1 MAFCPDSTPTRL
13 TAVSKRSA
21 NTGYVGVATSDPR
34 PVESASEKLLG
45 EGSRSRKPLS
55 RAQIES
61 VLSRSV
67 AGISVIFALQNVPTV
82 LQQYAEHRA
91 LGTAAM
97 AIALGLAIAFVVVAT
112 VVKACVRVST
122 SMVAIFYFIAIV
134 AWPFAIEH
142 VPEDVSDKP
151 WLWYLCTVAT
161 SCAAIGFRLRW
172 AAVYTVVAPVA
183 YGVVRMHPSGGG
195 ADLLLASLDVMYAV
209 LLGQVVLII
218 ITLLRNASSNVDLAQ
233 SNALAQY
240 LYSVRQHAT
249 EVERVE
255 VDSIVHD
262 TVLATLL
269 SAAGA
274 RTDKGAELAATMAGN
289 AVSRLL
295 EASTARPDDEARVP
309 FSRLSTRLRHE
320 AAASSAPFSFIDH
333 SEPRVAVPEQVSEA
347 LFAAALQAMVN
358 SVQHAGKA
366 DVRVLRTLTLTA
378 STVGGCHVEI
388 ADTGV
393 GFDACLVPEGRLGLR
408 VSIQDRVLS
417 VGGFVDVNTS
427 VGRGTI
433 ITLSWP
439 RPLEHARAEVEA
451 VAGFPAA
458 GLRSDEPAPAAPDD
472 PTPQPMPGGAS

>member
-1 MAFCPDSTPTRL
+1 MGRTDAAAPGPRQGEWPD
-13 TAVSKRSA
+13 
-21 NTGYVGVATSDPR
+21 G
-34 PVESASEKLLG
+34 KLLG

-82 LQQYAEHRA
+82 LQQYGEHRA

-97 AIALGLAIAFVVVAT
+97 ALVLGLAIAFVVVAT

-122 SMVAIFYFIAIV
+122 SIVAVVYLIAIV
-134 AWPFAIEH
+134 AWPLAIEH
-142 VPEDVSDKP
+142 IPVDVSDKP

-218 ITLLRNASSNVDLAQ
+218 ITLLRTASSNVDLAQ

-262 TVLATLL
+262 SVLATLL

-295 EASTARPDDEARVP
+295 EASEARPDDEARVP

-320 AAASSAPFSFIDH
+320 AAASSAPFSFRDH
-333 SEPRVAVPEQVSEA
+333 SEPRLTLPEHVSEA

-358 SVQHAGKA
+358 SVQHAGQA
-366 DVRVLRTLTLTA
+366 DVRVARTLTLSA
-378 STVGGCHVEI
+378 STVEGCHVEI

-408 VSIQDRVLS
+408 VSIQERVAS
-417 VGGFVDVNTS
+417 VGGFVNVRTG

-439 RPLEHARAEVEA
+439 RPRDQARAEVEA
-451 VAGFPAA
+451 VAGFPSMDMQ
-458 GLRSDEPAPAAPDD
+458 SDGPASPDD
-472 PTPQPMPGGAS
+472 PDQQPMPGVAS